1 MNGIIALLTDFGLS
15 DNYVGVMRAV
25 MLSIFPSAELID
37 LTHAVQPQQIRHG
50 AVILQDSYA
59 YFPRG
64 TVFLSV
70 VDPGVGSARKPV
82 AVAAGDYYFVAP
94 DNGLLSYTLDDLEI
108 QAVVTLDNPDYQL
121 PGVSYTFHG
130 RDIFAPAA
138 AHLAAGIPLKAL
150 GTSIQ
155 GIRRLPP
162 PRLEIGHDTIT
173 GEVLYAD
180 HFGNLIT
187 SIGRLRWTT
196 ENELELQPR
205 AGATTTPVRFDA
217 RAATVGIGD
226 HALSSIHH
234 AYSEV
239 DPNVTLALV
248 GSSGRLEIA
257 VNGGSAAA
265 QFATCIN
272 QSITLKI
279 GR

>member
-25 MLSIFPSAELID
+25 ILSIFSSAKLID

-94 DNGLLSYTLDDLEI
+94 DNGLLSYTLDELGL
-108 QAVVTLDNPDYQL
+108 QAAVTLDNPHYHL
-121 PGVSYTFHG
+121 PGVGYTFHG

-138 AHLAAGIPLKAL
+138 AHLAAGVPLKAL

-162 PRLEIGHDTIT
+162 PRLEITHDTII

-187 SIGRLRWTT
+187 SIRPLRWTT
-196 ENELELQPR
+196 ENELELQPHV
-205 AGATTTPVRFDA
+205 GANITPVRFDA
-217 RAATVGIGD
+217 RAATVSIGD
-226 HALSSIHH
+226 HTSLSMHH

-239 DPNVTLALV
+239 DPNVPLALV

-265 QFATCIN
+265 RFTGCIN

-279 GR
+279 G